1 MPSRNPKKRGNN
13 KDFMPTTPYPRV
25 TKKTKVLELLNN

>member
-1 MPSRNPKKRGNN
+1 MLSRNPKKQGNN
-13 KDFMPTTPYPRV
+13 KDYIPITLYLRV